1 LVRAQGTGASP
12 EEAAA
17 AVLQELAP

>member
-17 AVLQELAP
+17 AVLQGLAA